1 MKFAC
6 NINGVNFFG
15 GKKLFSLQAA
25 TSDTMLNS
33 TSSVFSAT
41 TELPLHFTDINF
53 SFALTLMTCLG
64 VAGVVGTFGNLLI
77 LVSVAKQR
85 ELRNVESVFIVN
97 LACCDLYVTMFAEP
111 LSIVSEWTV
120 VQKVIAVFALLHSFV
135 AVSCLSLG
143 FLDCLEP
150 FLRVTSVL
158 DGICY
163 ALEGGE
169 RLFAI
174 KILVTGW
181 IFF

>member
-1 MKFAC
+1 MKFAYS
-6 NINGVNFFG
+6 INGVNFFG
-15 GKKLFSLQAA
+15 GGKLFSLQAA

-111 LSIVSEWTV
+111 LSIVSE
-120 VQKVIAVFALLHSFV
+120 
-135 AVSCLSLG
+135 
-143 FLDCLEP
+143 
-150 FLRVTSVL
+150 
-158 DGICY
+158 
-163 ALEGGE
+163 
-169 RLFAI
+169 
-174 KILVTGW
+174 
-181 IFF
+181 